1 MIVKLLRRL
10 REMMLGG
17 DGCGCGEE
25 ATENG
30 RKPEGEGG
38 GELGEEI
45 ANFICKVL

>member
-1 MIVKLLRRL
+1 MTVKLLRRL

-17 DGCGCGEE
+17 DGCAEE

-30 RKPEGEGG
+30 RKQEGEDG

-45 ANFICKVL
+45 ANFMCKVL